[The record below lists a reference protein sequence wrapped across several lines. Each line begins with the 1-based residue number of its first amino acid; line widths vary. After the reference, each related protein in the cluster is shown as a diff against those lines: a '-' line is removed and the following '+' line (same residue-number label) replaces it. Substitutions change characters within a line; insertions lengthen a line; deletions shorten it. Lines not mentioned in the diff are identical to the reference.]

1 MFWWRKKWLDE
12 LSDSDESPLLECR
25 HLLFEEEAGY
35 PICPSC
41 GGLIKENF
49 PKKNTD
55 KARLHLIWKK
65 VQQLWSVKFGEG
77 YSLWLVLFP
86 AIFVPEYLGYWLLST
101 GDYGFTSFF
110 IASRHMP
117 TMISFTYE
125 GYIPLFIFFMGKE
138 RFKRFSTFSLGFER
152 FHKILYSWPVRLV
165 TFIAV
170 ICFINIIMPK
180 IYEVEG
186 DVFIG
191 KHIQLTPAQHAK
203 GVELFIFVNMLSIW
217 IVSGSLL
224 IYQFIDRRRTWWLKE
239 ANETYLSGGC

>member
-1 MFWWRKKWLDE
+1 MFWRKKWLDE
-12 LSDSDESPLLECR
+12 LPDGEESPFLECR

-65 VQQLWSVKFGEG
+65 VQKLWSVKFGEG

-110 IASRHMP
+110 LPSRHRP
-117 TMISFTYE
+117 TMISYAID
-125 GYIPLFIFFMGKE
+125 GYFVLFFFFLGQE
-138 RFKRFSTFSLGFER
+138 RTKRFATFSLEFER

-180 IYEVEG
+180 IYGVEG

-191 KHIQLTPAQHAK
+191 KQSQLTPAQHAK

-217 IVSGSLL
+217 IVSGLLL
-224 IYQFIDRRRTWWLKE
+224 IYQLIDRRRTWWLKE
-239 ANETYLSGGC
+239 ANEAYLSGGC

>member
-1 MFWWRKKWLDE
+1 MFWRKKWLDE
-12 LSDSDESPLLECR
+12 LPDGEESPFLECR

-55 KARLHLIWKK
+55 KARLNLIWKK
-65 VQQLWSVKFGEG
+65 VQKLWSVKFGEG

-110 IASRHMP
+110 LPSRHRP
-117 TMISFTYE
+117 TMISYAID
-125 GYIPLFIFFMGKE
+125 GYFVLFFFFLGQE
-138 RFKRFSTFSLGFER
+138 RTKRFATFSLGFER

-180 IYEVEG
+180 IYGVEG

-191 KHIQLTPAQHAK
+191 KHSQLTPAQHAK

-217 IVSGSLL
+217 IVSGLLL
-224 IYQFIDRRRTWWLKE
+224 IYQLIDRRRTWWLKE
-239 ANETYLSGGC
+239 ANELYLSGGC

>member
-1 MFWWRKKWLDE
+1 MFWRKKWLDE
-12 LSDSDESPLLECR
+12 LPDGEESPFFECR
-25 HLLFEEEAGY
+25 HLLFKEEAGY

-110 IASRHMP
+110 LPSRHRP
-117 TMISFTYE
+117 TMISYAID
-125 GYIPLFIFFMGKE
+125 GYFVLFFFFLGQE
-138 RFKRFSTFSLGFER
+138 RTKRFATFSLGFEH
-152 FHKILYSWPVRLV
+152 FHKILYSWPVQL
-165 TFIAV
+165 TLFIFV
-170 ICFINIIMPK
+170 IILLSAYMPK
-180 IYEVEG
+180 FYEMEG
-186 DVFIG
+186 ESLIV
-191 KHIQLTPAQHAK
+191 KQIQLTPAQQTK
-203 GVELFIFVNMLSIW
+203 GVELFVFVNMLCNW
-217 IVSGSLL
+217 IVAGLL
-224 IYQFIDRRRTWWLKE
+224 AIHQLIDRRRTWWLKE
-239 ANETYLSGGC
+239 ANEAYLSGGC

>member
-12 LSDSDESPLLECR
+12 LSDSDESSLLECR

-101 GDYGFTSFF
+101 GDYGFSSFF
-110 IASRHMP
+110 IASRHTP

-180 IYEVEG
+180 IYGVEG

-203 GVELFIFVNMLSIW
+203 GVELFIFVNMLCNW
-217 IVSGSLL
+217 IVAGLL
-224 IYQFIDRRRTWWLKE
+224 AIHQLIDRRRTWWLKE
-239 ANETYLSGGC
+239 ANEVYLSGGY

>member
-1 MFWWRKKWLDE
+1 MFWRKKWLDE

>member
-1 MFWWRKKWLDE
+1 MFWRKKWLDE
-12 LSDSDESPLLECR
+12 LPDGEESPFFECR
-25 HLLFEEEAGY
+25 HLLFKEEAGY

-110 IASRHMP
+110 YMREVFAQKTTFQSCVD
-117 TMISFTYE
+117 S
-125 GYIPLFIFFMGKE
+125 GYIRLFLE
-138 RFKRFSTFSLGFER
+138 QT
-152 FHKILYSWPVRLV
+152 Y
-165 TFIAV
+165 
-170 ICFINIIMPK
+170 
-180 IYEVEG
+180 
-186 DVFIG
+186 
-191 KHIQLTPAQHAK
+191 
-203 GVELFIFVNMLSIW
+203 
-217 IVSGSLL
+217 
-224 IYQFIDRRRTWWLKE
+224 IDFLQD
-239 ANETYLSGGC
+239 L